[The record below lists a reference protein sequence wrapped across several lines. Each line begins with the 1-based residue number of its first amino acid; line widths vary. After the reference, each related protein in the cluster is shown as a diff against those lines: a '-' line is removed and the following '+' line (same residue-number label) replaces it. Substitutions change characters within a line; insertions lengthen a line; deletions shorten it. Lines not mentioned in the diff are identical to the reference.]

1 MSHGIYSAKRS
12 QRDGYAEFNRANV
25 FLELHGAPYPE
36 ALARAQELFSDSES
50 STDTNAMRF
59 CGQYENTEEVGIGD
73 TT

>member
-50 STDTNAMRF
+50 TH
-59 CGQYENTEEVGIGD
+59 I
-73 TT
+73 